1 LISQAGLG
9 ASFHEYLASAGSD
22 QKQNTTMS
30 GADAA
35 ARLEDEKSA
44 TGGTQTLDLAPDCRA
59 AYVRLWPKAACH
71 FADFS
76 EV

>member
-1 LISQAGLG
+1 
-9 ASFHEYLASAGSD
+9 
-22 QKQNTTMS
+22 MS

-59 AYVRLWPKAACH
+59 AYVRLWPKAAIS
-71 FADFS
+71 FVDLMAI
-76 EV
+76 